1 MEDKTLDLEV
11 GTVKISV
18 KLNEEG
24 VCVDVLKK
32 MDGMIGFCRE
42 DQLLKSSSKT
52 YDELGIEIK
61 ELPDE

>member
-11 GTVKISV
+11 GAVKISV

-24 VCVDVLKK
+24 VFVDVLKK
-32 MDGMIGFCRE
+32 MDSMIGFCRK

-52 YDELGIEIK
+52 YNELGIEIK